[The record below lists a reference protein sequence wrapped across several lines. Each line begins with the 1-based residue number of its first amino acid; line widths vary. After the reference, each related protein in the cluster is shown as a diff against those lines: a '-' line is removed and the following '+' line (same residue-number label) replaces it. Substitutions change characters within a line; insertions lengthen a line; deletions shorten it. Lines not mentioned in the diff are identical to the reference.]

1 MLKLQNITKIYQNKT
16 VVNDISFEVKS
27 GEILAIVGES
37 GSGKT
42 TLLNIISGN
51 VTPENGSLRV
61 DNQVI
66 DLYFE
71 RLIREFPDIK
81 LVPQDYR
88 LKPDYKIWENI
99 DLALTHYSHE
109 YRQERVQE
117 LLELCG
123 ISEIKDKKPREV
135 SGGEKQRTAIARA
148 IAEEPLV
155 LLLDE
160 PFSNL
165 DSINKTHLRT
175 KIVEIIKQESI
186 ACILVTHDLLDAFLV
201 ADRVAIMRKGAFL
214 IIDTPKK
221 ILQNTDNQYV
231 VNFVQSVLYPLQ
243 EFFKHYQDYKFSKIK
258 PF

>member
-1 MLKLQNITKIYQNKT
+1 MLRLKNISKKYQEKV

-42 TLLNIISGN
+42 TLLNIISGT
-51 VTPENGSLRV
+51 VTPENGSLSV
-61 DNQVI
+61 DSQEV

-71 RLIREFPDIK
+71 RLIREFPNIK
-81 LVPQDYR
+81 LVPQDFR

-99 DLALTHYSHE
+99 DLALTHYTQE
-109 YRQERVQE
+109 YRQERVAE

-123 ISEIKDKKPREV
+123 ISEIRDKKPREV

-148 IAEEPLV
+148 IAEESSV

-175 KIVEIIKQESI
+175 KIVEIVKQENI
-186 ACILVTHDLLDAFLV
+186 TCLLVTHDLLDAFLV
-201 ADRVAIMRKGAFL
+201 ADRIAIMQKGEIIL
-214 IIDTPKK
+214 IETPKN
-221 ILQNTDNQYV
+221 ILQNTENQYIKS
-231 VNFVQSVLYPLQ
+231 FVESTVLPIQ
-243 EFFKHYQDYKFSKIK
+243 VFFKRFAK
-258 PF
+258 

>member
-1 MLKLQNITKIYQNKT
+1 MLKLQNITKIYQEKV
-16 VVNDISFEVKS
+16 VVNNISMEVQS
-27 GEILAIVGES
+27 GEILVIVGES

-51 VTPENGSLRV
+51 ITPDSGSLRL

-66 DLYFE
+66 DLYFN
-71 RLIREFPDIK
+71 RLIKDLPDIK

-88 LKPDYKIWENI
+88 LKPDYTIAENI
-99 DLALTHYSHE
+99 DLALTHYTQA
-109 YRQERVQE
+109 YRLERVQE
-117 LLELCG
+117 LLALCG
-123 ISEIKDKKPREV
+123 ITEKKDKKPREV

-148 IAEEPLV
+148 IADEPLV

-165 DSINKTHLRT
+165 DSINRTHLRA

-201 ADRVAIMRKGAFL
+201 ADRIGIMQKGNLLL
-214 IIDTPKK
+214 IDSPVNI
-221 ILQNTDNQYV
+221 IQQTDNQYIKY
-231 VNFVQSVLYPLQ
+231 FVDAAMQPIETFLKTYAHL
-243 EFFKHYQDYKFSKIK
+243 F
-258 PF
+258 

>member
-1 MLKLQNITKIYQNKT
+1 MLKLQNITKTYQEKV
-16 VVNDISFEVKS
+16 VVNNISLELQS

-51 VTPENGSLRV
+51 ITPDSGSLIL
-61 DNQVI
+61 DNQTI
-66 DLYFE
+66 DLYFN
-71 RLIREFPDIK
+71 RLIRDLPDIK

-88 LKPDYKIWENI
+88 LKPDYTIAENI
-99 DLALTHYSHE
+99 DLALTHYTHE
-109 YRQERVQE
+109 YRIERVQQ
-117 LLELCG
+117 LLALCG
-123 ISEIKDKKPREV
+123 ITEKKDKKPREV

-148 IAEEPLV
+148 IADEPLV

-165 DSINKTHLRT
+165 DSINRTHLRT

-201 ADRVAIMRKGAFL
+201 ADRIGIMQKGNL
-214 IIDTPKK
+214 LLVDSPVNIIQQTE
-221 ILQNTDNQYV
+221 NQYIKY
-231 VNFVQSVLYPLQ
+231 FVDAAMQPIETFLKTYAHL
-243 EFFKHYQDYKFSKIK
+243 F
-258 PF
+258 

>member
-1 MLKLQNITKIYQNKT
+1 MLELKNITKKYQDKT
-16 VVNDISFEVKS
+16 VVNDISFEVNS

-51 VTPENGSLRV
+51 ITPENGTLSV
-61 DNQVI
+61 DNQEI

-71 RLIREFPDIK
+71 RLIREFPNIK

-109 YRQERVQE
+109 YRQERVAE

-123 ISEIKDKKPREV
+123 ISDIRDKKPREV

-175 KIVEIIKQESI
+175 KIVEIVKQESV

-201 ADRVAIMRKGAFL
+201 ANRIAIMKNGEIL
-214 IIDTPKK
+214 MIDKPEN
-221 ILQNTDNQYV
+221 ILRQTHNQHV
-231 VNFVQSVLYPLQ
+231 REFVQSAIMP
-243 EFFKHYQDYKFSKIK
+243 IK
-258 PF
+258 EYIRVFANIQI

>member
-1 MLKLQNITKIYQNKT
+1 
-16 VVNDISFEVKS
+16 
-27 GEILAIVGES
+27 
-37 GSGKT
+37 
-42 TLLNIISGN
+42 LNIISGN
-51 VTPENGSLRV
+51 VTPEYGTLSV
-61 DNQVI
+61 DNQEI

-71 RLIREFPDIK
+71 RLIREFPNIK

-99 DLALTHYSHE
+99 DLALTHYSQE

-148 IAEEPLV
+148 IAEEQLV

-201 ADRVAIMRKGAFL
+201 ANRIAIMKNGVIL
-214 IIDTPKK
+214 MIDKPEN
-221 ILQNTDNQYV
+221 ILKQIQNQYV
-231 VNFVQSVLYPLQ
+231 REFVQSAIRPIKEYL
-243 EFFKHYQDYKFSKIK
+243 KI
-258 PF
+258 FGEDFV

>member
-1 MLKLQNITKIYQNKT
+1 MLKLEKITKSYQDNI
-16 VVNDISFEVKS
+16 VINNVSIEVKS

-51 VTPENGSLRV
+51 ITPDSGVLSI
-61 DNQVI
+61 DNQEI
-66 DLYFE
+66 NLFFN
-71 RLIREFPDIK
+71 RLIKELPNIK

-88 LKPDYKIWENI
+88 LKPEHKIWENI
-99 DLALTHYSHE
+99 DLALTQYSSE
-109 YRQERVQE
+109 YRRERVAE
-117 LLELCG
+117 LLALCG
-123 ISEIKDKKPREV
+123 ITAIKDKKPREV

-165 DSINKTHLRT
+165 DSINKTHLRA

-186 ACILVTHDLLDAFLV
+186 ACILVSHDLLDAFLV
-201 ADRVAIMRKGAFL
+201 ADRIAIMRKGAIL
-214 IIDTPKK
+214 TIDSPKN
-221 ILQNTDNQYV
+221 ILESTDNEYV
-231 VNFVQSVLYPLQ
+231 TNFVKHTISPIK
-243 EFFKHYQDYKFSKIK
+243 EFISRYRIKI
-258 PF
+258 

>member
-1 MLKLQNITKIYQNKT
+1 MLKLEKITKSYQQNS
-16 VVNDISFEVKS
+16 VVKNVSIEVKS

-51 VTPENGSLRV
+51 IMPEFGLLSI
-61 DNQVI
+61 DNQEI
-66 DLYFE
+66 DLYFN
-71 RLIREFPDIK
+71 RLIKELPNIK

-88 LKPDYKIWENI
+88 LKPEHKIWENI
-99 DLALTHYSHE
+99 DLALTQYSTA
-109 YRQERVQE
+109 YRRERVAE

-123 ISEIKDKKPREV
+123 ITEIKDKKPREV

-165 DSINKTHLRT
+165 DSINKTHLRA
-175 KIVEIIKQESI
+175 KIAEIINQESI

-201 ADRVAIMRKGAFL
+201 ADRIAIMRKGEIL
-214 IIDTPKK
+214 KIDSP
-221 ILQNTDNQYV
+221 QNVLESTDNEYV
-231 VNFVQSVLYPLQ
+231 RTFVENAINPIKA
-243 EFFKHYQDYKFSKIK
+243 FISKYNIEM
-258 PF
+258 

>member
-1 MLKLQNITKIYQNKT
+1 VLQIKNISKSYQENR
-16 VVNDISFEVKS
+16 VVNDVSIEVKS
-27 GEILAIVGES
+27 GEIVAIVGES

-42 TLLNIISGN
+42 TLLNMISGN
-51 VTPENGSLRV
+51 ITPDEGSMYV
-61 DNQVI
+61 DNQEI
-66 DLYFE
+66 DLYFN
-71 RLIREFPDIK
+71 RLIKELPTIK

-88 LKPDYKIWENI
+88 LKPEHKIWENI
-99 DLALTHYSHE
+99 DLALTQYNKQ
-109 YRQERVQE
+109 YRQERVAE

-123 ISEIKDKKPREV
+123 IAGIKNKKPREV

-165 DSINKTHLRT
+165 DSINKTHLRS

-201 ADRVAIMRKGAFL
+201 ADKIAIMRKGEL
-214 IIDTPKK
+214 LKIDFPKN
-221 ILQNTDNQYV
+221 ILKSADNQYV
-231 VNFVQSVLYPLQ
+231 TDFVKSAIQPIEDFV
-243 EFFKHYQDYKFSKIK
+243 KKYQ
-258 PF
+258 

>member
-1 MLKLQNITKIYQNKT
+1 MLKLKNISKKYYENV
-16 VVNDISFEVKS
+16 VVNDISLIVES

-51 VTPENGSLRV
+51 ITPQNGTLSI
-61 DNQVI
+61 DNQQI

-99 DLALTHYSHE
+99 DLALTHYTQE
-109 YRQERVQE
+109 YRQERVDE

-148 IAEEPLV
+148 IAEEPSV

-175 KIVEIIKQESI
+175 KIVEIVKQENI

-201 ADRVAIMRKGAFL
+201 ADRIAIMRNGVIL
-214 IIDTPKK
+214 MIDSPDNV
-221 ILQNTDNQYV
+221 LQNTDNQYV
-231 VNFVQSVLYPLQ
+231 KSFVESAVLPIQNFFERFV
-243 EFFKHYQDYKFSKIK
+243 KR
-258 PF
+258 

>member
-1 MLKLQNITKIYQNKT
+1 MLKLQNITKIYQEKT

-51 VTPENGSLRV
+51 ITPQKGLLSV
-61 DNQVI
+61 DNQDI
-66 DLYFE
+66 NLYFE
-71 RLIREFPDIK
+71 RLVREFPDIK
-81 LVPQDYR
+81 LVPQDFR

-99 DLALTHYSHE
+99 DLALIHYTQE
-109 YRQERVQE
+109 YRQERVTE

-123 ISEIKDKKPREV
+123 ISEIRNKKPREV

-155 LLLDE
+155 LLMDE

-165 DSINKTHLRT
+165 DSINKNVLRT

-201 ADRVAIMRKGAFL
+201 ADRIAIMRKGEVL
-214 IIDTPKK
+214 MIEKPDDLLKQTK
-221 ILQNTDNQYV
+221 NQYV
-231 VNFVQSVLYPLQ
+231 TDFVNSAIQPVKKYLEVFGF
-243 EFFKHYQDYKFSKIK
+243 E
-258 PF
+258 

>member
-1 MLKLQNITKIYQNKT
+1 MLKLEKITKSYQDNI
-16 VVNDISFEVKS
+16 VVNNISIELKS

-51 VTPENGSLRV
+51 ITPDSGMLSI
-61 DNQVI
+61 DNQEI
-66 DLYFE
+66 NLYFN
-71 RLIREFPDIK
+71 RLIKEFPNIK

-88 LKPDYKIWENI
+88 LKPEHKIWENI
-99 DLALTHYSHE
+99 DLALTQYSQE
-109 YRQERVQE
+109 YRHERVAE

-123 ISEIKDKKPREV
+123 ITAIKDKKPREV

-175 KIVEIIKQESI
+175 KIVEIIKQENI

-201 ADRVAIMRKGAFL
+201 SDRIAIMRKGDIL
-214 IIDTPKK
+214 NIDTPKN
-221 ILQNTDNQYV
+221 ILQNSENQYV
-231 VNFVQSVLYPLQ
+231 VNFVENVIIPIK
-243 EFFKHYQDYKFSKIK
+243 EFISKYKVKI
-258 PF
+258 